1 MVQKRVALPA
11 VGLGLLAAGGLAGR
25 AIVRSWRN
33 NPDPLGGQPVR
44 FPDGEQRTVQL
55 PDGADITT
63 VSVGDGPTIVLVHGL
78 TASKH
83 DWGPIAPTLVAAGY
97 RVLAVDQR
105 GHGESTPGNAGYG
118 STQLAADLAHVLDEL
133 DVHAAALVGH
143 SMGGMTAMA
152 YAVHHPAAFNA
163 RVERLVLIATA
174 ASLETARHQLGLSL
188 GGVHIPEG
196 IVPADDRLRVGAGL
210 GVFGRSPSLHMVDEV
225 IDMFRAC
232 PEPVRAA
239 ATVAL
244 KDHDVVD
251 QLPSIAAPTLV
262 IGADRDQ
269 LIRPHQVRE
278 LADGIPDAALELF
291 PDAGHMVHWEERDAV
306 SQLILNHLARE
317 VPGT

>member
-25 AIVRSWRN
+25 TIVRRWRD
-33 NPDPLGGQPVR
+33 NPDPLDGQPVR
-44 FPDGEQRTVQL
+44 FPDGERRTVQL
-55 PDGADITT
+55 PDGAEIMT
-63 VSVGDGPTIVLVHGL
+63 VTVGEGPTVVLVHGL

-83 DWGPIAPTLVAAGY
+83 DWGPIAPTLVAAGH
-97 RVLAVDQR
+97 RVIAVDQR
-105 GHGESTPGNAGYG
+105 GHGDSTPGTAGFG

-133 DVHAAALVGH
+133 DVDAAALVGH

-152 YAVHHPAAFNA
+152 FAIQHPAAFAA
-163 RVERLVLIATA
+163 RVERLVLVATA

-188 GGVHIPEG
+188 GGVHIPESL
-196 IVPADDRLRVGAGL
+196 VPADDRLRVGAGL
-210 GVFGRSPSLHMVDEV
+210 GVFGRAPSLHMVDEV

-251 QLPSIAAPTLV
+251 ALHTIDAPTLV
-262 IGADRDQ
+262 IGAGRDQ
-269 LIRPHQVRE
+269 LIRPHQVEE
-278 LADGIPDAALELF
+278 LARGISGATLERV
-291 PDAGHMVHWEERDAV
+291 PDAGHMVHWEEHDAV
-306 SQLILNHLARE
+306 AQLILDHLARQ